1 MSKLISFATGGVL
14 VATGMWYYDDKNS
27 IIRYSVEQEY
37 AFISTCVGYYGN
49 EKRKNNCV
57 NFLKQCQEKRKKNID
72 SCVNYINELYS
83 TN

>member
-49 EKRKNNCV
+49 EKRK
-57 NFLKQCQEKRKKNID
+57 K
-72 SCVNYINELYS
+72 
-83 TN
+83 